1 MTEVKKVSLEENFNH
16 IEEMI
21 TILENEDVTL
31 EDAFS
36 AYSKGINLLKECNK
50 QIDQVEKKVLKLN
63 GDGQLVEMS

>member
-1 MTEVKKVSLEENFNH
+1 MTETKKVSLEDNFNH

-21 TILENEDVTL
+21 EILEHEDVTL

-63 GDGQLVEMS
+63 GDGQLIEMS

>member
-1 MTEVKKVSLEENFNH
+1 MTETKKVSLEDNFAH

-21 TILENEDVTL
+21 ELLEQEDVSL

-63 GDGQLVEMS
+63 EDGQLVEMS

>member
-31 EDAFS
+31 EDAFL
-36 AYSKGINLLKECNK
+36 AYSKGINLLKECNE
-50 QIDQVEKKVLKLN
+50 QIEQVEKKVLKLN
-63 GDGQLVEMS
+63 QDGQLVEMS

>member
-1 MTEVKKVSLEENFNH
+1 MTETKKVSLEENFSY

-21 TILENEDVTL
+21 KILENEDVTL

-50 QIDQVEKKVLKLN
+50 QIEQVEKKVLKLN